1 MINGFLCKLA
11 VFLHLLQRISGLLR
25 GSERVKLRAFP
36 TFNSSKFHC
45 CLHTVSALAAK
56 HSRDITLSAEA
67 AVKFL
72 LWQGNE
78 ARHMPLCG
86 VKWTHNFEK

>member
-1 MINGFLCKLA
+1 MFFLRKLA
-11 VFLHLLQRISGLLR
+11 VFLHLLQELLR
-25 GSERVKLRAFP
+25 GSKRVKLRAFP

-56 HSRDITLSAEA
+56 HSRDITLSVEA

-72 LWQGNE
+72 L
-78 ARHMPLCG
+78 
-86 VKWTHNFEK
+86 